1 MTETAVQNE
10 QLRRYVETHHI
21 DMIPAGA
28 RHGKP
33 WQQAA
38 FWAGANVNVFNVFL
52 GGVVVS
58 FGLTFWWAVIAI
70 VAGTLAGALFIALHA
85 TQGPRL
91 GVPQT
96 IQSRGQFGF
105 YGSAFLFPCV
115 LLLNV
120 GFIAAQLVIQAQSAQ
135 GIGGSLTIPEWVVIL
150 AVPATVI
157 GIFGYRWI
165 HRVMQV
171 TIVITALSVIVMFIQ
186 ALRFGSL
193 PAKETSMHAPTLG
206 LFIAGAALLVIDMLS
221 WAPFVSDYTRYLPVD
236 TNGKR
241 LFWAIYSGNVIATI
255 LACSV
260 GAYLAALLPALTAEG
275 PIPAIAKISGK
286 WALVVMVLS
295 LINSDTLNGYTG
307 AFQVLALGNMWR
319 RFKSVSVMLRVVPF
333 VAIMA
338 VGAAIACIG
347 YNNFVNNLS
356 NFLQVLLAVFIPWSA
371 VNLADYF
378 LVRRGNYDVT
388 AFFIPDGIY
397 GRVAWRGLLAYAVGL
412 AAEWPFISQVDYTG
426 PLVQYLDG
434 ADISWIVGFFVSAIV
449 FLVLVMTGRSETG
462 RHDRQMAA
470 AGGRW

>member
-1 MTETAVQNE
+1 MTETVVQNE

-38 FWAGANVNVFNVFL
+38 FWAGANMNVFNVVL

-58 FGLTFWWAVIAI
+58 FGLTFGWAIIAI
-70 VAGTLAGALFIALHA
+70 VAGTVAGALFIALHA

-105 YGSAFLFPCV
+105 YGAAFLFPCV

-135 GIGGSLTIPEWVVIL
+135 GVVSGLTIPEWVLIL
-150 AVPATVI
+150 AVPAVVI
-157 GIFGYRWI
+157 GVFGYRWI

-171 TIVITALSVIVMFIQ
+171 TIVITGLSIIVMFVQ

-193 PAKETSMHAPTLG
+193 PAKETAMATPTPG
-206 LFIAGAALLVIDMLS
+206 LFLGAAALLVIDMLS
-221 WAPFVSDYTRYLPVD
+221 WAPFVSDYTRYLPVN
-236 TNGKR
+236 TSGRR
-241 LFWAIYSGNVIATI
+241 LFWAIYLGNVISTI
-255 LACSV
+255 AACSV
-260 GAYLAALLPALTAEG
+260 GAYLAALVPSVATDG
-275 PIPAIAKISGK
+275 PVPAIAKISGK
-286 WALVVMVLS
+286 WALVIMALS
-295 LINSDTLNGYTG
+295 LINSDTLNAYTG

-333 VAIMA
+333 VCVMA
-338 VGAAIACIG
+338 VGVLIAYIG
-347 YNNFVNNLS
+347 YGHFVSNLS
-356 NFLQVLLAVFIPWSA
+356 NFLNVLLVIFIPWSA
-371 VNLADYF
+371 VNLTDYF

-388 AFFIPDGIY
+388 GFFIPNGVY
-397 GRVAWRGLLAYAVGL
+397 GRVAWRGLFAYAIGL
-412 AAEWPFISQVDYTG
+412 AAEWPFVSQLDYTG
-426 PLVQYLDG
+426 PLVKDLGG

-449 FLVLVMTGRSETG
+449 YLILVIATSTETG

-470 AGGRW
+470 SARW

>member
-1 MTETAVQNE
+1 MTETVVQNE

-21 DMIPAGA
+21 DMIPAAA
-28 RHGKP
+28 RHGRP

-70 VAGTLAGALFIALHA
+70 TAGTLAGALFIALHA

-135 GIGGSLTIPEWVVIL
+135 GVGDGQADIAVFRPATGTWYIRASASNTLLTVAWGQNGDL
-150 AVPATVI
+150 AVPAVVI

-171 TIVITALSVIVMFIQ
+171 TIVITALSIIVMFIQ

-193 PAKETSMHAPTLG
+193 PAKETSMHAPTVG

-221 WAPFVSDYTRYLPVD
+221 WAPFVSDYTRYLPVN
-236 TNGKR
+236 TSGRR
-241 LFWAIYSGNVIATI
+241 LFWAIYGGNVVATI
-255 LACSV
+255 CACSV
-260 GAYLAALLPALTAEG
+260 GAYLAALTG
-275 PIPAIAKISGK
+275 SG
-286 WALVVMVLS
+286 
-295 LINSDTLNGYTG
+295 
-307 AFQVLALGNMWR
+307 Q
-319 RFKSVSVMLRVVPF
+319 
-333 VAIMA
+333 
-338 VGAAIACIG
+338 
-347 YNNFVNNLS
+347 
-356 NFLQVLLAVFIPWSA
+356 
-371 VNLADYF
+371 
-378 LVRRGNYDVT
+378 
-388 AFFIPDGIY
+388 GI
-397 GRVAWRGLLAYAVGL
+397 RNW
-412 AAEWPFISQVDYTG
+412 
-426 PLVQYLDG
+426 
-434 ADISWIVGFFVSAIV
+434 
-449 FLVLVMTGRSETG
+449 
-462 RHDRQMAA
+462 
-470 AGGRW
+470 